1 LQQLAETASEG
12 VAAAVPDA
20 GGNQSAEPL
29 EARLER
35 GISKIAAL
43 FSR

>member
-1 LQQLAETASEG
+1 RLADSAAEG
-12 VAAAVPDA
+12 VAAAVPETSEGQA
-20 GGNQSAEPL
+20 AEPL